1 MVYCYPEAIFIFH
14 FSNFLQVFYQ
24 NLFKQSTTQTS
35 NLNATFGFKMKLAK
49 VKNDTKTNTNKVRE
63 TQIPRANRGRNCGT
77 REAVEAS

>member
-49 VKNDTKTNTNKVRE
+49 VKNDTKPIRIRYEKHKFQEQT
-63 TQIPRANRGRNCGT
+63 GG
-77 REAVEAS
+77 EAVEQEKQ